1 MSHTI
6 TRRRGLSNLNPS
18 NSRTLIDKSDIRI
31 AQAKLATEIG
41 LNENIFL
48 QQVHYWLKGNEE
60 RDHNYKEGRYWVY
73 NSYGDWVKESFP
85 FWSKSTVKRTVQS
98 LEKQGLIITTSKYNK
113 KDYDKTKWYTIDY
126 EKLKEVEIKA
136 YNLEEDKSEKTTDQ
150 NDTPPDQDGTG
161 VEENSKEKSDK
172 PLDSNNGT
180 ATGQNDTGGS
190 QNGTTQG
197 QNDTTRGQN
206 GRTNTKDSSLDLPL
220 DLPKNTSNNNSTI
233 FSNLELKLIKEFYQ
247 EVTERKLKNHLIE
260 EISNITNDA
269 DKVMEAIK
277 RASLNNNTTG
287 TPSAKYIIS
296 ILKNLEDEQEE
307 KFKYDNESERL
318 EANGWT

>member
-1 MSHTI
+1 MK
-6 TRRRGLSNLNPS
+6 PS

-60 RDHNYKEGRYWVY
+60 RNHNYKDGRYWVY
-73 NSYGDWVKESFP
+73 NSYSDWVKESFP

-113 KDYDKTKWYTIDY
+113 KEYDKTKWYTINY

-136 YNLEEDKSEKTTDQ
+136 YKLEEDNSDKATDQ
-150 NDTPPDQDGTG
+150 NDTSPGQNGTG
-161 VEENSKEKSDK
+161 VADESEQKSD
-172 PLDSNNGT
+172 NNYDFKDGS

-190 QNGTTQG
+190 QNDTTQGQNGTGRGQDDTTQG
-197 QNDTTRGQN
+197 QNDP
-206 GRTNTKDSSLDLPL
+206 TNTKDFSLDLPK
-220 DLPKNTSNNNSTI
+220 DTSNNSSTT
-233 FSNLELKLIKEFYQ
+233 FSNLEIKTITNFYE
-247 EVTERKLKNHLIE
+247 EVTERKLKSHLLE
-260 EISNITNDA
+260 EIYNITDNA
-269 DKVMEAIK
+269 DYVMDAIK

-287 TPSAKYIIS
+287 TPSAQYILS
-296 ILKNLEDEQEE
+296 ILKNLEDEQNEDY
-307 KFKYDNESERL
+307 KYDKEVDKL
-318 EANGWT
+318 EDQGWS